1 MNLNPKKPDGVAGTT
16 EAELKREGGREVEI
30 VAFRIMYRCRYL

>member
-16 EAELKREGGREVEI
+16 EAELKREGGREGG
-30 VAFRIMYRCRYL
+30 RWKL